1 MHRTF
6 EQRLSAILLSM
17 IIVLFCA
24 SQTPTQTGAATSVG
38 PAQISERRV
47 ARYFDSIRK
56 SPSQELAF
64 LLKMPKGGDL
74 HNHLSGAIYAESY
87 IQWAAD
93 NGLCVNTR
101 TKGLSAPTAPAKCDP
116 NSEQPPAST
125 ALKSSSLYGQMID
138 AWSMRNWQLSGQSGH
153 DHFFDTFG
161 KFGPAT
167 WNQNGK
173 MLAEVVARAARGH
186 VLYMELMLTPDGTT
200 TGVVS
205 SQIGDQ
211 VGWDGNFQST
221 LDKLK
226 LNGIANA
233 VATGITNLQAAE
245 AEKDRL
251 LKCGTA
257 QADAGC
263 AVTIRYIAQVSRG
276 AALGQVYAQMV
287 TGFALANDPNSKV
300 VALNL
305 VQPEDGLASMQNF
318 SLQMQMLSFLRPLYP
333 QAHVSLHAGELAPG
347 MVPPDGLMFH
357 IRDSVDVARAERVGH
372 GVDIMHEND
381 PYELLQE
388 MARRNVMVEICL
400 SSNDLILGVSGPQHP
415 LATYLKYGV
424 PVALATD
431 DEGVSRSEISREFL
445 KAAEDQGL
453 GYLQLKAMARNSLQY
468 AFIGGGSLWSDGRRF
483 VAVGQC
489 RQDTVMMKLT
499 SPGCRQYVEGSEK
512 AKLQW
517 QLEEQFK
524 LFERSW

>member
-1 MHRTF
+1 
-6 EQRLSAILLSM
+6 
-17 IIVLFCA
+17 
-24 SQTPTQTGAATSVG
+24 
-38 PAQISERRV
+38 
-47 ARYFDSIRK
+47 
-56 SPSQELAF
+56 
-64 LLKMPKGGDL
+64 
-74 HNHLSGAIYAESY
+74 
-87 IQWAAD
+87 
-93 NGLCVNTR
+93 
-101 TKGLSAPTAPAKCDP
+101 
-116 NSEQPPAST
+116 
-125 ALKSSSLYGQMID
+125 MID

-173 MLAEVVARAARGH
+173 MLAEVVARAARGQ

-205 SQIGDQ
+205 SQVADK
-211 VGWDGNFQST
+211 VVWDGNLQSM

-226 LNGIANA
+226 INGIAKA
-233 VATGITNLQAAE
+233 AETGIINLQAAE

-257 QADAGC
+257 QADHGC
-263 AVTIRYIAQVSRG
+263 SVTVRYIAQVSRG
-276 AALGQVYAQMV
+276 SGLSQVFAQMV

-318 SLQMQMLSFLRPLYP
+318 SLHMQMLSFLRPLYP

-347 MVPPDGLMFH
+347 VVPPDGLMFH
-357 IRDSVDVARAERVGH
+357 IRDSVTIARAERIGH

-381 PYELLQE
+381 PAELLKE

-400 SSNDLILGVSGPQHP
+400 SSNDLILGVSGSQHP
-415 LATYLKYGV
+415 LATYMKYGV

-453 GYLQLKAMARNSLQY
+453 GYLQLKTMARNSLQY
-468 AFIGGGSLWSDGRRF
+468 SFISGGSLWSDARRF
-483 VAVGQC
+483 IAVTQC
-489 RQDTVMMKLT
+489 SQDIAVMKLT
-499 SPGCRQYVEGSEK
+499 SNGCQQYLSSNAK

-517 QLEEQFK
+517 QLEGEFRA
-524 LFERSW
+524 FEKQW